1 MKNLRL
7 CVRYWWDAEN
17 ADMEDFDD
25 MAYAVVFDFQN
36 FSFYFSKTWTV
47 TNSVGTMELSV
58 TSIGLEDLLEDLFSE
73 NSSEDFSGDAEEV
86 EGYGSM
92 GCN

>member
-1 MKNLRL
+1 
-7 CVRYWWDAEN
+7 
-17 ADMEDFDD
+17 
-25 MAYAVVFDFQN
+25 
-36 FSFYFSKTWTV
+36 
-47 TNSVGTMELSV
+47 MELRV

-73 NSSEDFSGDAEEV
+73 NSSEDFDGDAVEV